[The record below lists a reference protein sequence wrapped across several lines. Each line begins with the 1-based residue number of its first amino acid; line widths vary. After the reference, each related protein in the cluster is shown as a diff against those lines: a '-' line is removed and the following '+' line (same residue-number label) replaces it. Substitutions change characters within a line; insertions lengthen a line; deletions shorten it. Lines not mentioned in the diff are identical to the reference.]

1 MTPTVNHPQGPGN
14 SFPGLFFLAAV
25 RGHLLLPA
33 WLAALTGASFA
44 SDAEQAS
51 LTDLPGRWAGF
62 AGWSLALLA
71 VNLVNLLADRESD
84 YLNAKNQGGPARLGD
99 RTLAA
104 GATVLAVSGLFL
116 TAWQLPRLL
125 LPVLLS
131 LGLGVAYSQRPLRL
145 TGRCGWDLAA
155 HLAGYGILAPWIG
168 ALLLAGPSSG
178 PAWSVAPPLGVP
190 WQASAFLMPIVGV
203 TFLLTALLDIR
214 GDRMAGKQTT
224 AVILAGCFRW
234 LENWS
239 HQPAIRKLL
248 ISLVFLGV
256 FLAGVPGFLVW
267 PHLLVPLIIWL
278 GLGYSVQM
286 LAARLG

>member
-1 MTPTVNHPQGPGN
+1 MTPTVNNPQRPGN

-33 WLAALTGASFA
+33 WLAALTGASFEIGVGPA
-44 SDAEQAS
+44 AQ
-51 LTDLPGRWAGF
+51 TDLPGRWAGLV
-62 AGWSLALLA
+62 GWSLALLA

-84 YLNAKNQGGPARLGD
+84 FFNAKNQVGPAMLGVG
-99 RTLAA
+99 TLAA
-104 GATVLAVSGLFL
+104 GAAVLAVSGLFL
-116 TAWQLPRLL
+116 TAWQMPRLL

-168 ALLLAGPSSG
+168 ALLVTGPSSG
-178 PAWSVAPPLGVP
+178 PTWSVDPTVGVP
-190 WQASAFLMPIVGV
+190 WLAAAFLIPVVGA
-203 TFLLTALLDIR
+203 TFLWTALLDIR
-214 GDRMAGKQTT
+214 GDRMAGKQTA
-224 AVILAGCFRW
+224 AVILAEHFHG
-234 LENWS
+234 LEGWS
-239 HQPAIRKLL
+239 HQAANRKLL

-256 FLAGVPGFLVW
+256 FLAGIPGFLVW

-278 GLGYSVQM
+278 VLSYSVQM
-286 LAARLG
+286 LASRLG